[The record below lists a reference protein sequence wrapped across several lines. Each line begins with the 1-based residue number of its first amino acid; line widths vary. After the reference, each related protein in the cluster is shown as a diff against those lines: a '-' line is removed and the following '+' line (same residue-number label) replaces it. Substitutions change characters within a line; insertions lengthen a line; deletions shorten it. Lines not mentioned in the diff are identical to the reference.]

1 MSTKGP
7 ENGPLADA
15 ALAARLLLLAP
26 DQLGG
31 IVLRGA
37 GPARDEL
44 LQLLRDE
51 MGETRPW
58 RRLPAHIDDDRLL
71 GGIDLAASLANGKPV
86 HQSGLLAEAAG
97 GCVCVPMAERM
108 RDELA
113 GKLVQAMD
121 IAKGEAGFAL
131 VLLDDGREA
140 DERPPANL
148 TDRVA
153 FVCDLSSAEA
163 FASVNLPQNPASIE
177 LQAVEPGD
185 DAHLTELAQIALA
198 LGVESVRPLLFALRT
213 ARAHAALSGRRKLE
227 EVDLI
232 AAAKLVLAARATRL
246 PSPEEPDSESA
257 PPENEAE
264 NNRDSETD
272 SATSQDTPPD
282 DVILE
287 AALASIPND
296 VLAAI
301 AEGRLQRSASAGG
314 AGKRTQSKLR
324 GRPLGARPGMP
335 RGGARLA
342 LIDSLRAAAP
352 WQAVRRS
359 EEPDAARAV
368 LVRKDDL
375 RVRRFEERAGSVT
388 VFCVDASGSAA
399 AARLAEAKGAVELIL
414 AQAYVKRSEVALIA
428 FRGEGAEVLLPPT
441 RSLTRARRALA
452 GLPGGG
458 GTPLASGITTGLQM
472 AESIASRGRT
482 PFLVFLTDGSAN
494 IAADGTP
501 GRGQA
506 REDAE
511 AAARRV
517 AGSGVEALMIDIS
530 PRPRPDAEAI
540 AGVMRARYLPLPMAD
555 AAALERAVSAA
566 QPQLAGA

>member
-1 MSTKGP
+1 M
-7 ENGPLADA
+7 ADA
-15 ALAARLLLLAP
+15 ALAVQLLLMAP
-26 DQLGG
+26 EQLGG

-44 LQLLRDE
+44 LDLLRDA
-51 MGETRPW
+51 MGEARPW
-58 RRLPAHIDDDRLL
+58 RRLPAHIDDERLL
-71 GGIDLAASLANGKPV
+71 GGIDLAASLASGKPV
-86 HQSGLLAEAAG
+86 LQSGLLTEAAK
-97 GCVCVPMAERM
+97 GCVCVPMAERL
-108 RDELA
+108 RAELA

-121 IAKGEAGFAL
+121 TAKGEAGFAL
-131 VLLDDGREA
+131 VLLDDGREV

-153 FVCDLSSAEA
+153 FVCDLSAAEA
-163 FASVNLPQNPASIE
+163 FASVDLPKNPTAVD

-198 LGVESVRPLLFALRT
+198 LGVDSVRPLLFALQT
-213 ARAHAALSGRRKLE
+213 ARAHAALAGRRKLE
-227 EVDLI
+227 EADLI
-232 AAAKLVLAARATRL
+232 AAAKLVLAPRATRF
-246 PSPEEPDSESA
+246 PCPAEPEAESA
-257 PPENEAE
+257 PPENDAVT
-264 NNRDSETD
+264 NQDNDSEKA
-272 SATSQDTPPD
+272 SSQETPPE
-282 DVILE
+282 DVVLE
-287 AALASIPND
+287 AVLASIPDD

-301 AEGRLQRSASAGG
+301 ADGRLQRSASAGG
-314 AGKRTQSKLR
+314 AGKRTQSNLR

-335 RGGARLA
+335 RGGSRLA

-352 WQAVRRS
+352 WQTVRRR
-359 EEPDAARAV
+359 EEPEASRAV

-458 GTPLASGITTGLQM
+458 GTPLASGITSGLQM

-517 AGSGVEALMIDIS
+517 AASGVEALLIDIS
-530 PRPRPDAEAI
+530 PRPRPDAETI
-540 AGVMRARYLPLPMAD
+540 AGFMRARYLPLPMAD